1 MVLFFFR
8 EYFLKMSTKGYVTVT
23 GSDLDFRM
31 LPLALGEDGVRGA
44 RQDLGGNIKT
54 EEEP

>member
-1 MVLFFFR
+1 M
-8 EYFLKMSTKGYVTVT
+8 TKGYVTVT

-54 EEEP
+54 EEEPWE